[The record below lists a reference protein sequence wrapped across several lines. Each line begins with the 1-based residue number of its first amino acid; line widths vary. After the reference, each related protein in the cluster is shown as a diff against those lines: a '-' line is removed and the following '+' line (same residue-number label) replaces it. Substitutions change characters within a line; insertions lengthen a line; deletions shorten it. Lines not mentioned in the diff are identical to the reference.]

1 MKGGKKSKLACPRG
15 GREAGEVMRIGCG
28 GGMGRRAMR
37 RKAQAPA
44 RPPFVDTSVVSKQSA
59 RTCRGEMVHEI
70 RAEQYHVREMIC
82 DRRRRSSAELD
93 SSASSVAASQNRAKM
108 CTSFTDCVAPFQ
120 IKTKENGF
128 YFYET

>member
-1 MKGGKKSKLACPRG
+1 MERNESKREELEVDILKGGKKSKLACPRG

-37 RKAQAPA
+37 RKAKAPA

-70 RAEQYHVREMIC
+70 RAEQYHVREM
-82 DRRRRSSAELD
+82 DL
-93 SSASSVAASQNRAKM
+93 
-108 CTSFTDCVAPFQ
+108 
-120 IKTKENGF
+120 
-128 YFYET
+128 